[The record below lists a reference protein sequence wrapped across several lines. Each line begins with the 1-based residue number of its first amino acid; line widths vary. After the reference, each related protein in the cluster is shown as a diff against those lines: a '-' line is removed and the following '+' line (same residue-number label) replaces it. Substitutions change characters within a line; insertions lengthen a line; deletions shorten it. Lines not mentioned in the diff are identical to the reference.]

1 MNYEAIKKAM
11 QHELD
16 NPQTCYMP
24 CSPGEYVRDHLF
36 RETMWEEAT
45 WFWGCYCRN
54 NFNDPELNALNV
66 KLKELTKN
74 EKMPSW
80 GTYGT

>member
-36 RETMWEEAT
+36 RETMWEEAV
-45 WFWGCYCRN
+45 WFWSNYCRGG
-54 NFNDPELNALNV
+54 FNIVELDVLFN
-66 KLKELTKN
+66 KLKELNKK
-74 EKMPSW
+74 EKMPDW

>member
-24 CSPGEYVRDHLF
+24 CSPGEYVLGMLLPWCIQH
-36 RETMWEEAT
+36 
-45 WFWGCYCRN
+45 
-54 NFNDPELNALNV
+54 
-66 KLKELTKN
+66 
-74 EKMPSW
+74 S
-80 GTYGT
+80 